1 MKNHKIVNLKTATSG
16 SNAVN
21 FTQLNN
27 EISNYL
33 HLTGGT
39 MKGDIDL
46 SGNSI
51 YGIKN
56 TENKSFAVNREYV
69 DQKISQAS
77 GSVDPSPFLKNDGS
91 VVMTNNFNLNNN
103 KLINVKKSNS

>member
-1 MKNHKIVNLKTATSG
+1 MKNHKIVNLKTATSD

-46 SGNSI
+46 N
-51 YGIKN
+51 GIMVLKI
-56 TENKSFAVNREYV
+56 
-69 DQKISQAS
+69 QKINR
-77 GSVDPSPFLKNDGS
+77 L
-91 VVMTNNFNLNNN
+91 L
-103 KLINVKKSNS
+103 LIANM

>member
-1 MKNHKIVNLKTATSG
+1 MVFKAAKTEKNHKIVNLKTATRG
-16 SNAVN
+16 NDAVN

-46 SGNSI
+46 NGNSI
-51 YGIKN
+51 YGVKN
-56 TENKSFAVNREYV
+56 TVNKTSAVNREYV
-69 DQKISQAS
+69 NNE
-77 GSVDPSPFLKNDGS
+77 LKK
-91 VVMTNNFNLNNN
+91 NLD
-103 KLINVKKSNS
+103 KKRH